1 MPAKLSDGKSSDY
14 GFGWRTG
21 KIGETNFMG
30 HSGGISG
37 FTSFIAHFPND
48 NLSVVVMVNNAGPV
62 TQALAFD
69 IAALYLP
76 KVAAALAAQNAAKN
90 AAPIEDADP
99 ATTKFLRQTFEKMI
113 TGDVDQNLFSPE
125 MQKVLF
131 PNAINQLK
139 PFLSSQGPIKTFELI
154 TAETTPTLKR
164 RVYRV
169 TFESN
174 TKIAL
179 TFTVNAEGKIAGALV
194 RPE

>member
-1 MPAKLSDGKSSDY
+1 L
-14 GFGWRTG
+14 
-21 KIGETNFMG
+21 
-30 HSGGISG
+30 
-37 FTSFIAHFPND
+37 
-48 NLSVVVMVNNAGPV
+48 
-62 TQALAFD
+62 ALD

-139 PFLSSQGPIKTFELI
+139 PFLSSQGPIKTFDLI
-154 TAETTPTLKR
+154 TAENTPTLKR

-179 TFTVNAEGKIAGALV
+179 TFTVNAEGKIAGVLV
-194 RPE
+194 KPE